1 MPHVTSPAAASG
13 TLPENPENNEQLG
26 NPEPARAH
34 WPTTDSSEIEMS
46 EATRRQLHRA
56 LARLHGRS
64 ALRPASPVN
73 QVPRALSQVNA
84 AGTLP
89 PPAR

>member
-1 MPHVTSPAAASG
+1 MPHVTSPAAASE
-13 TLPENPENNEQLG
+13 TLPENNEQLG

-64 ALRPASPVN
+64 ALRP
-73 QVPRALSQVNA
+73 
-84 AGTLP
+84 LP
-89 PPAR
+89 H